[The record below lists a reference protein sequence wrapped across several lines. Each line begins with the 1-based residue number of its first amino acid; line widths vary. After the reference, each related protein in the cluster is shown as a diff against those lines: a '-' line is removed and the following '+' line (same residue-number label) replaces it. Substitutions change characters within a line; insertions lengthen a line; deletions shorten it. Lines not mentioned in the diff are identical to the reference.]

1 LVQIG
6 LDSFEVVK
14 MLSHRQHFKKL
25 DRGVKKTQKNLFK
38 GATEKTIR
46 LATILNEDSATCD
59 WFGEY
64 FKRGERKNWL
74 ESYCHIKVQGTGPRR
89 ELVLTKDSAIPSN
102 LDQYYVLGDLNS
114 INEKLLGIIPIVS
127 PQVVES
133 IIPSG
138 VVPCNTT
145 DFTTFANSIDAESCS
160 NNNNSNISSSS
171 SDNSNSNSC
180 NSSSNSITIDN
191 IDSGN
196 TFTGNNNQLEIEEIV
211 SYGRWEEY
219 EMLYAHL
226 TRILNDTN
234 HKSIEVTLKV
244 EVRVNM
250 ELERTALHAIL
261 CTGYIPH
268 DDKPH
273 FSIADRDHKCC
284 SACFREIADNK
295 SSIKQVYLMLLIFQV
310 LLLLPVSPSYTTLSL
325 FPVLI
330 I

>member
-1 LVQIG
+1 
-6 LDSFEVVK
+6 
-14 MLSHRQHFKKL
+14 MLSNHRHFTRL
-25 DRGVKKTQKNLFK
+25 DRGVKKAQNDLFK
-38 GATEKTIR
+38 GATEKT
-46 LATILNEDSATCD
+46 LKLTTILKDDSATCD

-64 FKRGERKNWL
+64 FKGGARKNWL
-74 ESYCHIKVQGTGPRR
+74 QDYCHIKMQGTGVRR

-102 LDQYYVLGDLNS
+102 LDQYRVLGDLNT
-114 INEKLLGIIPIVS
+114 INQQLLGIIPVVF

-133 IIPSG
+133 IVPSR

-145 DFTTFANSIDAESCS
+145 DFPTFANSISAESHS
-160 NNNNSNISSSS
+160 YKNNSNISSSS
-171 SDNSNSNSC
+171 SDSSSSNSCNSNSNS
-180 NSSSNSITIDN
+180 ITINN

-196 TFTGNNNQLEIEEIV
+196 TFTGNNNQLDRKEIIC
-211 SYGRWEEY
+211 YGRWEEY

-226 TRILNDTN
+226 TRILNDIN

-295 SSIKQVYLMLLIFQV
+295 SSIKQV
-310 LLLLPVSPSYTTLSL
+310 
-325 FPVLI
+325 
-330 I
+330 

>member
-1 LVQIG
+1 

-219 EMLYAHL
+219 EMLYANL

-250 ELERTALHAIL
+250 ELERMGLFE
-261 CTGYIPH
+261 
-268 DDKPH
+268 DDLK
-273 FSIADRDHKCC
+273 
-284 SACFREIADNK
+284 
-295 SSIKQVYLMLLIFQV
+295 
-310 LLLLPVSPSYTTLSL
+310 
-325 FPVLI
+325 
-330 I
+330 